1 MNQNIYIL
9 LEILDGRTLRAWH
22 FAAKTV
28 QRCAKK
34 IIELYQKDNTYFEN
48 AYWVSGISTWAK
60 TEAVNIESLL
70 TYLKNAETFAEAH
83 KCSNYRLFNQSGE
96 GHEMFEVAIEVNIP
110 NSSTKPED
118 YKISRL
124 ESKSDYFQFLTN
136 YEEILEGESY
146 RVSTDSF
153 DFKWVE
159 KMPRLN
165 VLERKHFGGTIVDRK
180 NKAVTVAVYFNQD
193 DDPIFVSRRSTLKKN
208 FYWLVSVNEFN
219 LWEYERITWAYR
231 DNEHRLREVARII
244 KQQAE
249 QTAKDNA
256 AQDLKLQ
263 ALKESYKQ
271 DVEARLTKAKTKLIL
286 DKTRIEVEISNWKSF
301 KDECNHYANI
311 WLYGQTQQGMN
322 NINNLLHDIDCFDTP
337 WFMDEIN
344 W

>member
-70 TYLKNAETFAEAH
+70 TYFKNSETFAEAH
-83 KCSNYRLFNQSGE
+83 KCSNYRLFNQCGK
-96 GHEMFEVAIEVNIP
+96 GHEMFEVAIEVNTP
-110 NSSTKPED
+110 NSFVKTKD
-118 YKISRL
+118 DKISPL
-124 ESKSDYFQFLTN
+124 KSKDDCYQFFTN
-136 YEEILEGESY
+136 YEEILGETTY
-146 RVSTDSF
+146 RASKDPF
-153 DFKWVE
+153 DFKWVSRF
-159 KMPRLN
+159 PNLN
-165 VLERKHFGGTIVDRK
+165 ELERKHFGTSIIK
-180 NKAVTVAVYFNQD
+180 KEQNAYTLAVYFDEQD
-193 DDPIFVSRRSTLKKN
+193 DPVFVHRRSTKKG
-208 FYWLVSVNEFN
+208 FQWLVSVNESC
-219 LWEYERITWAYR
+219 LWEYERITWASREY
-231 DNEHRLREVARII
+231 EYRLRETGKYIE
-244 KQQAE
+244 QQAE
-249 QTAKDNA
+249 QTSKDNA

-286 DKTRIEVEISNWKSF
+286 DKTRIEVEISNWKAF

-311 WLYGQTQQGMN
+311 WLYGQTQQGMS
-322 NINNLLHDIDCFDTP
+322 NINNLLYDIDCFDTP